1 VDCEEVFEVFEAE
14 AIAEKIFFLIK
25 CTPTFGKD

>member
-1 VDCEEVFEVFEAE
+1 VDCEEVFEVEA

-25 CTPTFGKD
+25 WTPTFGKD